1 MGQGGTKDDATVHH
15 DGDAFLRPAGYR
27 PGMDFLD
34 RVSHLPTLGLG
45 VSTEYGA
52 GDLPDSLDPQALRDM
67 DAGFGGFL
75 EVGVEL
81 AKGLD
86 RHARD
91 WAGRGQPTTY
101 HFLDVNLDEPEDLD
115 AAWLAQVREAIAVLR
130 PAWLCGDAGMWH
142 LGRRDRGHMLLLP
155 PILIEEQVAPMAEG
169 IRALRASTGLE
180 VLPENPPGAAFV
192 GDLHILDFFGRLAET
207 SDTGLLLDCAH
218 LALYQQLH
226 GHDALTAMDGFP
238 LDRLVEIHIAGGSV
252 EDHQGFR
259 WVEDD
264 HGTHVLE
271 DTWRIVDHVAAHAPN
286 LKAVVVECERNP
298 LDAVLP
304 LFAEVRRR
312 MAGSPVLVGAP

>member
-1 MGQGGTKDDATVHH
+1 
-15 DGDAFLRPAGYR
+15 
-27 PGMDFLD
+27 MDFLD
-34 RVSHLPTLGLG
+34 RVRSLPTLGLG

-52 GDLPDSLDPQALRDM
+52 GDQPDALDPQALRRADP
-67 DAGFGGFL
+67 GFGAFL

-86 RHARD
+86 RHARA

-115 AAWLAQVREAIAVLR
+115 ADWLAQVHAAVDVLK

-142 LGRRDRGHMLLLP
+142 IGRRDRGHMLLLP
-155 PILIEEQVAPMAEG
+155 PILIEEAVAPLAEG
-169 IRALRASTGLE
+169 VVALREATGLE
-180 VLPENPPGAAFV
+180 VLPENPPGTAFV
-192 GDLHILDFFGRLAET
+192 GDLHILDFFGRLAEAA
-207 SDTGLLLDCAH
+207 DTGLLLDCAH

-238 LDRLVEIHIAGGSV
+238 LDRLVEIHVAGGSAA
-252 EDHQGFR
+252 DHQGFR

-264 HGTHVLE
+264 HGTAVLD
-271 DTWRIVDHVAAHAPN
+271 DTWRIVEHVAAHAPN

-304 LFAEVRRR
+304 LFADVRRR
-312 MAGSPVLVGAP
+312 MAGSPVLGGAA